1 MAKQRHT
8 HKYILRNI
16 GSRVKP
22 RKVYAC
28 SISDCTHFMPSMAM
42 VIGKE
47 TICWQCL
54 KKTIITTDMVRKKI
68 KKPRCYDC
76 RSKSKLKPEQI
87 QEVKKLD
94 SAVDMLLST
103 MRGDIK

>member
-1 MAKQRHT
+1 MPKKTHT

-16 GSRVKP
+16 GSKVKP

-28 SISDCTHFMPSMAM
+28 SLPDCSHFMPTMAL

-54 KKTIITTDMVRKKI
+54 KKTIITTDMIRKKV
-68 KKPRCYDC
+68 KKPRCLDC
-76 RSKSKLKPEQI
+76 RTKSKLKPEQI

-94 SAVDMLLST
+94 AAVEMLLA
-103 MRGDIK
+103 MKGDIK